1 MEGASWN
8 LQTYNICRVRE
19 PDDTVV
25 QEDKQIQMN
34 TVTTNFY
41 NVHEDSAH
49 LYEVIPDCVSQSE
62 MFGRDEV
69 SSCPCMISITMHT
82 YLMVCYCVFHSVLL

>member
-19 PDDTVV
+19 PDDTDV

-49 LYEVIPDCVSQSE
+49 LYEVIPD
-62 MFGRDEV
+62 EV
-69 SSCPCMISITMHT
+69 SSCPCVISITMHT
-82 YLMVCYCVFHSVLL
+82 YLIVCYCVFHSILL